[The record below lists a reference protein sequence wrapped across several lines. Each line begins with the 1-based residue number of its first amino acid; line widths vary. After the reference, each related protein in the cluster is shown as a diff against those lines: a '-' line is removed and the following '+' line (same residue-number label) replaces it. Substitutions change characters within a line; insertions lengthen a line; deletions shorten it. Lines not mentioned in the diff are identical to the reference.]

1 VRAAVREELLDE
13 PPFSPAHRRGVWF
26 SAVTAEQALADLTE
40 ISSQV
45 EAATL
50 FDEKGAV
57 AASTL
62 DDPGSFVRAVQDLL
76 AAAGEAR
83 RGSLNQLEA
92 ATETGSVFVVRDGS
106 SYIAATTGP
115 EPTVALVFYDL
126 KTALRAAAAEPKK
139 PARRRTTKKQE
150 GDGA

>member
-139 PARRRTTKKQE
+139 PARRRTAKRPE